1 MSKSKSGGYLE
12 SADKKTPVSII
23 IMMLVLSV
31 SFSLVLAEWVLS
43 YQKQTIASSDKM
55 EPGMIQYDRILGWKL
70 KPYWSGKHH
79 NYDYDVSYTINE
91 QGFRGRTISEKLNS
105 YAVIG
110 DSFTFGIGVEDEET
124 FVALLDEKEH
134 DKDDADIETSF
145 VNYSVPGY
153 STDQQLL
160 SIKKLLATGHVK
172 NHLLLVLYLGN
183 DIFDN
188 MRAYPLQADHGKPY
202 FELTHHNLVLKNTP
216 VPLTPKSAAARRET
230 ISDIVLG
237 KDSRN
242 GTKANWFSQLELNR
256 RLGLFQSSYVL
267 TDEEM
272 QKRFAEPLK
281 LTSVLIG
288 EMEKALAKNNV
299 SLSIALLPG
308 RSYVEHAQSLSA
320 QYQEYFR
327 QYFMT
332 LFKDST
338 SINLID
344 LATHLRTLHDAGE
357 TNLYFP
363 NEGHLT
369 KQGHQQLANYLSIQL
384 DLASPGPDSGHH

>member
-1 MSKSKSGGYLE
+1 MPKNIPNSRSKNTAKH
-12 SADKKTPVSII
+12 TPVHII
-23 IMMLVLSV
+23 LLMLVLSIT
-31 SFSLVLAEWVLS
+31 FSLMLAEWGLS
-43 YQKQTIASSDKM
+43 YQKKMVVSSDQM
-55 EPGMIQYDRILGWKL
+55 EPGMIQYDKILGWRL

-79 NYDYDVSYTINE
+79 NYDYDVSYTINK
-91 QGFRGRTISEKLNS
+91 QGFRGREVARNGPS

-124 FVALLDEKEH
+124 FVSLLDKNSH
-134 DKDDADIETSF
+134 DKDGAGFGASF

-160 SIKKLLATGHVK
+160 SIKKLLARGDIK
-172 NHLLLVLYLGN
+172 NNVLLVLYLGN

-202 FELTHHNLVLKNTP
+202 FELINNKLVLRNTP
-216 VPLTPKSAAARRET
+216 VPLTAKSAAARQET

-242 GTKANWFSQLELNR
+242 GTKANWFSQLELSR
-256 RLGLFQSSYVL
+256 RLGLFQSRYVL

-272 QKRFAEPLK
+272 QRRFAKPLK
-281 LTSVLIG
+281 LTSLLID
-288 EMEKALAKNNV
+288 EMKKELAKNNV
-299 SLSIALLPG
+299 SLSVALLPG
-308 RSYVEHAQSLSA
+308 RTYVEHAQSLSA

-327 QYFMT
+327 QT
-332 LFKDST
+332 LIT
-338 SINLID
+338 SLGNSPSIRVID
-344 LATHLRTLHDAGE
+344 LATQLRNLHNGGVTD
-357 TNLYFP
+357 LYFP

-369 KQGHQQLANYLSIQL
+369 KLGHQRLADYLTVQLSSANPS
-384 DLASPGPDSGHH
+384 HH